1 MDLQTAKAHNGHKGS
16 WARNGALILF
26 FVTGILL
33 VASLAPARAHQAG
46 AQTSLLAGHIA
57 YANNLL

>member
-1 MDLQTAKAHNGHKGS
+1 MDLQTARANNGLKWS

-33 VASLAPARAHQAG
+33 VASLTTARSHQSGAH
-46 AQTSLLAGHIA
+46 TSLFAGHISH
-57 YANNLL
+57 ANSLL

>member
-1 MDLQTAKAHNGHKGS
+1 MDLQTAKAQNGPKWS

-33 VASLAPARAHQAG
+33 VASLTTARSHKPG
-46 AQTSLLAGHIA
+46 AQTSLFAGHTS
-57 YANNLL
+57 YSTSLL

>member
-1 MDLQTAKAHNGHKGS
+1 MDLQTARATNGLKWS

-33 VASLAPARAHQAG
+33 VASLTTAHSQQPG
-46 AQTSLLAGHIA
+46 AHMSLFAGHISHT
-57 YANNLL
+57 NGLL